1 MTGEAAGEDGGEEI
15 GVAGGE
21 EVVVVGVAGE
31 GVEGRLCPTS
41 WVFII

>member
-31 GVEGRLCPTS
+31 VEEGRLCPTS